1 MPLYLLQT
9 NALKDRVAA
18 ALEREEPGANYI
30 HFPDWLG
37 PWFYEELTYEER
49 SADGKWKKPGRGNNE
64 ALDLMCYAHALAILR
79 GYERINWEKPPG
91 WARLPEKDAAKT
103 TQPVEVRQQEQHE
116 GGEKA
121 VKARK
126 KKFYPPGAVVPE
138 EGGYDQ
144 GRATGVVQRLS
155 GGRACC
161 TERQVHHA

>member
-1 MPLYLLQT
+1 TKTYPDNTERSERRAKARGDVPLYLLQT

-49 SADGKWKKPGRGNNE
+49 GADGKWKKPGRGNNE

-126 KKFYPPGAVVPE
+126 KKILPAW
-138 EGGYDQ
+138 GG
-144 GRATGVVQRLS
+144 GS
-155 GGRACC
+155 GGGWL
-161 TERQVHHA
+161 

>member
-1 MPLYLLQT
+1 LFKGDSTRREKLITKTYPDNTERSERRAKARGDVPLYLLQT

-91 WARLPEKDAAKT
+91 
-103 TQPVEVRQQEQHE
+103 
-116 GGEKA
+116 
-121 VKARK
+121 
-126 KKFYPPGAVVPE
+126 
-138 EGGYDQ
+138 
-144 GRATGVVQRLS
+144 
-155 GGRACC
+155 
-161 TERQVHHA
+161 